1 MDEKPL
7 EDVMGELRSLY
18 DLRRGME
25 EQMAEATAKLRADL
39 AETTAAIS
47 ERERHV
53 SKIAEASALNVFEH
67 ADIQIMRK
75 AGRRAITAKVHEIP
89 EKDRSWATKTT
100 VQMITISE
108 MDRLLKDRQDL
119 SAEYVHMMLG
129 LEKKD
134 SWVVSDIKAFKEL
147 ETAATGGPTA

>member
-75 AGRRAITAKVHEIP
+75 AGRRAITAKVYEIP

-119 SAEYVHMMLG
+119 SAEYVHTMLG

-147 ETAATGGPTA
+147 ETAATGGTA